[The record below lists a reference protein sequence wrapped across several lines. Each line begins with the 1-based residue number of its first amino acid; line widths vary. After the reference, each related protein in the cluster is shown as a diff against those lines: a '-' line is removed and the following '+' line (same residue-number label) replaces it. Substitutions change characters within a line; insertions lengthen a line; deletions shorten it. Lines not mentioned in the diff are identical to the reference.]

1 MTNGVPGCPPTEIF
15 NKLNDECSRN
25 LLRKGV
31 FDLIKVCQPLLLNGS
46 ERSETLARA
55 LELEQAVDDPLK
67 RKILVSTVSGQKQ
80 LELERRVDKTIKD
93 LVAEEALDQVSR
105 RNLLGFFGFATLPSS
120 KESPL
125 RLDSDVQP
133 QRGLFPHQKR
143 AASEVEKHLNNNV
156 LPRRVM
162 LHLPTGV
169 GKTRTAMSIV
179 ATHLRQRQCGV
190 VLWLAT
196 TKELLEQSASEFE
209 LTWKKVGD
217 RAVKIMRFWGNYSPP
232 IDDMSDG
239 IIFAGLAKL
248 HSFSNDHRR
257 LWQLGDKVSFVVFDE
272 AHQSVA
278 RTYFDLSE
286 SIVTRNPKTK
296 FLGLSATPG
305 RTYNDPE
312 TDQAVA
318 DHFNGNKVTL
328 RFGRKN
334 PIQHLTEEG
343 YLASVDFSTLNIRSG
358 LDLSDKDLR
367 LLSQSLKLP
376 KFIVKKLGINEQ
388 RNLRIVE
395 RLLNL
400 YESHS
405 RILVFATSV
414 EHAQILNC
422 VCKAIGLKSNLVL
435 GSTNPMIRDKVIRK
449 FKGSSRARQIL
460 INFGVLTTGFD
471 APSASAVL
479 IARPTKSL
487 VLYSQMIGRVIRGP
501 KAGGNSRCEVVTVVD
516 TELPGFRS
524 VAEAFSNWEDIW
536 RD

>member
-15 NKLNDECSRN
+15 KNLNDKCSRQ
-25 LLRKGV
+25 LLRDGV
-31 FDLIKVCQPLLLNGS
+31 FDLIKACRPQLLNS
-46 ERSETLARA
+46 SKRSEILARA
-55 LELEQAVDDPLK
+55 LELEHAVDDPCR
-67 RKILVSTVSGQKQ
+67 RKILLTTISGQKR
-80 LELERRVDKTIKD
+80 LELEGRVKKTIND
-93 LVAEEALDQVSR
+93 LIFEEEIDQISR
-105 RNLLGFFGFATLPSS
+105 RNLLGYFGFATLPN
-120 KESPL
+120 L
-125 RLDSDVQP
+125 REAPFQLDSEVQP
-133 QRGLFPHQKR
+133 ERGLFQHQKR
-143 AASEVEKHLNNNV
+143 AASEVENYLNHNI

-179 ATHLRQRQCGV
+179 ATHLRQRKSGV
-190 VLWLAT
+190 ILWLAT

-209 LTWKKVGD
+209 QTWKKVGD
-217 RAVKIMRFWGNYSPP
+217 RPVKLLRFWGNRSPL
-232 IDDMSDG
+232 IDDINDG

-248 HSFSNDHRR
+248 HKFSHNHHK
-257 LWQLGDKVSFVVFDE
+257 LWKLGDKVSFVVFDE

-286 SIVTRNPKTK
+286 SIVTRHPKTR

-328 RFGRKN
+328 RFGSKN

-343 YLASVDFSTLNIRSG
+343 YLARVDFSALNVSSG
-358 LDLSDKDLR
+358 LDLTETDLR

-376 KFIVKKLGINEQ
+376 RYIVEKLGVNEQ

-414 EHAQILNC
+414 ENAQILNC
-422 VCKAIGLKSNLVL
+422 VCKAIGLISNVVL
-435 GSTNPMIRDKVIRK
+435 GSTNSMIRDQVIRR
-449 FKGSSRARQIL
+449 FKSSSGPHQIL
-460 INFGVLTTGFD
+460 INYGVLTTGFD

-479 IARPTKSL
+479 IARPTNSL

-501 KAGGNSRCEVVTVVD
+501 KAGGNSHCEVVTVVD
-516 TELPGFRS
+516 RDLPGFRS

-536 RD
+536 RE